1 MSGEIALAAEVV
13 PIATAAIGMYG
24 KAVLAKAWD
33 DVADATIKAG
43 VRLLQRVFGH
53 KKEGEALPDVLAD
66 VLAHADDDD
75 VIAQFRLTIRR
86 ALEADPALAR
96 EVAAIVAQAPSRATV
111 SQHVVAGRD
120 AYAAGRDMKIN
131 QRPN

>member
-13 PIATAAIGMYG
+13 PIATAAIGIYG

-66 VLAHADDDD
+66 VVDTPMT
-75 VIAQFRLTIRR
+75 LTSS
-86 ALEADPALAR
+86 
-96 EVAAIVAQAPSRATV
+96 PS
-111 SQHVVAGRD
+111 SG
-120 AYAAGRDMKIN
+120 
-131 QRPN
+131 